1 MIAKFITPV
10 VIAALLLTGTAAA
23 LPERA
28 EPEQIKTAISTEA
41 TQTPTAPAAAA
52 LTAQEA
58 QSIALAHA
66 GLTVEEVTR
75 LHAEPDRERGTL
87 TWEVEFR
94 LGDWEYDYRIHA
106 ETGEVLHWDKEFD
119 PLREQPAQPP
129 ATEPAPTQ
137 SGSITKEE
145 AVAIALA
152 HARLTADQVWE
163 MEAEFDMECSGPE
176 WEVEFTADGWEY
188 EYEIDAATGQIL
200 RSEKEWDD

>member
-66 GLTVEEVTR
+66 GLTSEEVTR
-75 LHAEPDRERGTL
+75 LHAEPDRERGVL

-119 PLREQPAQPP
+119 PPREQPAQPP

-152 HARLTADQVWE
+152 HAGLTADQVRE
-163 MEAEFDMECSGPE
+163 LEAELDRERTGME
-176 WEVEFTADGWEY
+176 WEVEFTAGGWEY
-188 EYEIDAATGQIL
+188 DYKLDAASGQIL